1 MPIIVSGAFGETI
14 VSGSGAEMKKSNIDS
29 ITYGSAS
36 IDAVG
41 GAATIFT
48 GAVTGSAGFLVP
60 DDKNL
65 YFGTGEDAYIK
76 YRETGDDRLT
86 ISGSANGIAISG
98 SSVDID
104 GNLTVSG
111 SSIFAQDVLIKD
123 NQELYFGDANDASI
137 RYNEA
142 GDDHLVVSGSS
153 ATVVSGNLL
162 RVENKLAV
170 GLETATSKASG
181 LLVVSA
187 HADDTTN
194 GLIAT
199 FKSGDSDY
207 GRVNIDNTTANGD
220 TQFTFMSNGSSKWS
234 VGNMGSNE
242 TLHIK
247 PGFGDFADSDPFVLT
262 LTNLTLNTALTASSG
277 ALIKDDKNLYFGN
290 GEDAIIYYRETGD
303 DRLTISGSAIGVAIS
318 GSEVDID
325 GNLTVSGSSIFTALV
340 SASANVSASAFYG
353 SGANLTNIASA
364 GVAAVATTVT
374 ITDNESTNEDNAI
387 IFTAGGDVDG
397 GNLGLEADGDL
408 TYNPSTGLVKATL
421 VSASSNISASAFYGD
436 GANLTNTPGTVTAIN
451 NRSANRLVTL
461 GSTTTELDGEANL
474 TYDGT
479 TFVINDDAKVND
491 DFPLY
496 FGSNNDAYIKYRE
509 TGDDRLT
516 ISGSANGIAISG
528 SSIDIDAQHQFTVSG
543 SSVLGNTMSK
553 RTTVISMLTASQ
565 GALIKDDKKLYFG
578 DGEDASIEYDEN
590 GTDELRF
597 AGAAVTFEQDV
608 TFDNDVV
615 LGVTQ
620 GDTATAT
627 GRLTASQGV
636 LIKDDKKLYFG
647 NGEDASFEYD
657 EDGTD
662 RLLYAGAS
670 MRISDDVKIEFGTAG
685 ESFIYYRETTDDRLT
700 ISGSANG
707 VAISGSSIDL
717 DCQHRFTVS
726 GSSILGKQMYDTTTA
741 TGPLTASRGV
751 LVKDDQKLYFGDGQ
765 DASFEYDENGT
776 DTLLY
781 AGSSLRISDDTKLQF
796 GTGGESYIQY
806 RENNDDYLDVSGS
819 AKGIVLSGSTIV
831 VDGNIQSI
839 SGSSGTGKLSIGTG
853 SSHTA
858 FTSVNDYSVSGSM
871 SFLNDGEGGGTILRY
886 SPGANDTDRTVG
898 QLYYLHSDGTWDATD
913 ADNGYLTG
921 SGAAQLLGV
930 ALGPSSRTDGY
941 LLRGFVRIPATE
953 ILNVS
958 GSGINDGRPLYV
970 STTAGHF
977 DLVPPNGS
985 GDFVRI
991 VGYAVD
997 DNGADVLI
1005 YFDPDKT
1012 WIKVA

>member
-528 SSIDIDAQHQFTVSG
+528 SEVDVDGNLTVSG
-543 SSVLGNTMSK
+543 SSLFAHDV
-553 RTTVISMLTASQ
+553 
-565 GALIKDDKKLYFG
+565 LIKDNKKLYFG
-578 DGEDASIEYDEN
+578 DG
-590 GTDELRF
+590 
-597 AGAAVTFEQDV
+597 QD
-608 TFDNDVV
+608 
-615 LGVTQ
+615 
-620 GDTATAT
+620 
-627 GRLTASQGV
+627 S
-636 LIKDDKKLYFG
+636 
-647 NGEDASFEYD
+647 SFEYD

-662 RLLYAGAS
+662 TLLYAGAS

-741 TGPLTASRGV
+741 TGPLTASRGI
-751 LVKDDQKLYFGDGQ
+751 LIKDDQKLYFGDGQ
-765 DASFEYDENGT
+765 ETSFEYDETGT

-831 VDGNIQSI
+831 VDGNLQSI
-839 SGSSGTGKLSIGTG
+839 SGSSGTGKFSIGTG

-871 SFLNDGEGGGTILRY
+871 SFLNDGDGGGTILRY

-898 QLYYLHSDGTWDATD
+898 QLYYLHSDGTWDQTD

-930 ALGPSSRTDGY
+930 ALGPSSRIDGY
-941 LLRGFVRIPATE
+941 LLKGFIRIPATE

-970 STTAGHF
+970 STTAGHL
-977 DLVPPNGS
+977 DLVPPVGS